1 MLRRLLTSQT
11 LYIVLGVVLV
21 GFWLTRWVSALGGP
35 TGVWTRF
42 GLLAPAVT
50 VPLHGIVAVTPFP
63 SDVMGV
69 ANGAVYGFWGGAL
82 LSWIGWFLASFV
94 QYGIGRRVQQDFDV
108 AGWMARSPARLR
120 RFPVEHPAFLIG
132 ARYVPYAGGHLAT
145 LLPGALGVGLRRFA
159 WCTAVALVP
168 QSLVVAGVGAGLML
182 L

>member
-1 MLRRLLTSQT
+1 MLRRLVTSQT

-21 GFWLTRWVSALGGP
+21 GVVLMRWVDALGGP
-35 TGVWTRF
+35 AGVWERF
-42 GLLAPAVT
+42 GLLAPAIS
-50 VPLHGIVAVTPFP
+50 VPLHAVLAVTPFP

-82 LSWIGWFLASFV
+82 LSWAGWFAASFV
-94 QYGIGRRVQQDFDV
+94 QYGIGQRVQKDFDV
-108 AGWMARSPARLR
+108 AGWMARSPTRLR
-120 RFPVEHPAFLIG
+120 RFPVSHPVFLIG

-145 LLPGALGVGLRRFA
+145 LLPGALGVQLRRFA

-168 QSLVVAGVGAGLML
+168 QSLVMAGIGAGLML